1 MKTKTMPQRT
11 LPDNDHPRI
20 LWFSD
25 NACVTDRGDRRE
37 VFVGGML
44 VGSFTREDVTS
55 RNILVV
61 TLSGDSKTHLGKLAK
76 AFGLSS
82 ERVRELRRKYES
94 QGMAALVTPSKNG
107 RPPKVTPK
115 KREALE
121 ALFDAGLT
129 IAEAQKKVRG
139 LKYSTVGHVHT
150 RWNKKREAEREKQA
164 ADAASAAHD
173 EPLVLPGIK
182 RMAPRPKAEPPAPI
196 AGESVR
202 GGAFVQHAGTWLML
216 AMLAKLGLYD
226 AAERASEGRVE
237 SCTLRVAIDAA
248 AVALTLGQSCV
259 EGVRR
264 IATSTSPVL
273 LRAETCPSPPSV
285 RQVMRDFAGHL
296 GAARF
301 HVAMLGIYLRSPA
314 RTDDGR
320 GVYYVDNHM
329 RPYTGKRVIRR
340 GWRMQDKRVRP
351 GITDYYVHDEDGRPL
366 FRVDVTSHGSLTQ
379 WLAPIGALLRRIVGE
394 GERVLLAFDRA
405 GAFPES
411 MAGLRDTGFELV
423 TYERRPFPFFPE
435 SAFCETARVD
445 DDDDVRFTESQINL
459 GAGRGRVRRV
469 AVREADGRQ
478 VNLLAVSELPAARLI
493 AIMRG
498 RWRQENGFKHGV
510 ERWGI
515 NQLDRRKTVAYPPD
529 TIVPNPARRRLD
541 CALRAACIREGDA
554 RRLLAQLA
562 PDDDPRRE
570 RVERDLREAIALQR
584 RLQAERPTTPK
595 HAPLC
600 DTELAGKLV
609 RHDGGAKTVLDTLRI
624 ACANVETDLANALA
638 PHLPRATEAKKTLAN
653 LFAAPGR
660 IRVGLRTIA
669 VDLAPAATALE
680 QAAFQTLL
688 ATLNREKLSLP
699 GDERRRRISFRSQ
712 IQ

>member
-1 MKTKTMPQRT
+1 MPQRT
-11 LPDNDHPRI
+11 LPDDDHPGQIR
-20 LWFSD
+20 WFSD
-25 NACVTDRGDRRE
+25 HACVIDRGDRRE

-44 VGSFTREDVTS
+44 VGSLTREDVTS
-55 RNILVV
+55 RNISVV
-61 TLSGDSKTHLGKLAK
+61 MLAGDPKTHLGKLAK
-76 AFGLSS
+76 AFGMSS
-82 ERVRELRRKYES
+82 ERVRELRRKFES
-94 QGMAALVTPSKNG
+94 GGMAALVTPSRNG

-115 KREALE
+115 KRAALE
-121 ALFDAGLT
+121 ALFETGLT
-129 IAEAQKKVRG
+129 IERAQKKVRG
-139 LKYSTVGHVHT
+139 LGYSTVGQVHT
-150 RWNKKREAEREKQA
+150 TWSKRREAERAKQA
-164 ADAASAAHD
+164 ADEAAAERD
-173 EPLVLPGIK
+173 EPLALPGIK
-182 RMAPRPKAEPPAPI
+182 RMAPRPKAAPLAPI
-196 AGESVR
+196 AAETVR
-202 GGAFVQHAGTWLML
+202 GGAFVQHAGTWLVL

-237 SCTLRVAIDAA
+237 SCTLRLALDAA

-264 IATSTSPVL
+264 IATPTSPVL
-273 LRAETCPSPPSV
+273 LRAEACPSPRSV
-285 RQVMRDFAGHL
+285 RQVMADLADEL

-301 HVAMLGIYLRSPA
+301 HVAMLIMYLRSPA
-314 RTDDGR
+314 RDDDR
-320 GVYYVDNHM
+320 GVYYVDNHL

-366 FRVDVTSHGSLTQ
+366 FRVDVASHGSLTQ
-379 WLAPIGALLRRIVGE
+379 WLAPIGVLLRRVVGD

-405 GAFPES
+405 GAFAES
-411 MAGLRDTGFELV
+411 MADLRDTGLELV
-423 TYERRPFPFFPE
+423 TYQRRPFPMLAE
-435 SAFCETARVD
+435 SAFTETALVGD
-445 DDDDVRFTESQINL
+445 DDEVRFVESRINL
-459 GAGRGRVRRV
+459 GAGRGRVRRI

-541 CALRAACIREGDA
+541 RALRAACIREGDA
-554 RRLLAQLA
+554 RRLLAQF

-570 RVERDLREAIALQR
+570 RIEHDLRGAIALQR
-584 RLQAERPTTPK
+584 QLVAERPATPK
-595 HAPLC
+595 HAPLR

-609 RHDGGAKTVLDTLRI
+609 RHDGGTKTVLDTVRI
-624 ACANVETDLANALA
+624 ACANIETDLANALA
-638 PHLPRATEAKKTLAN
+638 PLLPRATEAKKTLAN
-653 LFAAPGR
+653 LLAAPGR
-660 IRVGLRTIA
+660 VRVGLRTIA
-669 VDLAPAATALE
+669 VDLAPAGTAFE
-680 QAAFQTLL
+680 RTAFRKLL

-699 GDERRRRISFRSQ
+699 GDERRRRLKFRAQ